1 MADVDIL
8 GPSDRRRIRSLEE
21 KAALLAEVDAEGGKV
36 RLVARRH
43 GISENLLY
51 NWRSARKAAA
61 VAAGAAEDVQFVPVG
76 TVQGNASR
84 GPALL
89 APPEPA
95 SAPEPPPADGKGGSI
110 EITLPTGARVSVDAF
125 VNEKAL
131 SRVLRAMKELA

>member
-8 GPSDRRRIRSLEE
+8 GPSDRRRIWSAEE

-36 RLVARRH
+36 RLVARRR
-43 GISENLLY
+43 GVSESLLY

-76 TVQGNASR
+76 VLGGKAPR

-89 APPEPA
+89 APPKPTPT
-95 SAPEPPPADGKGGSI
+95 PEPPAAEGKGGSI
-110 EITLPTGARVSVDAF
+110 EITLPNGARVSVDAF

-131 SRVLRAMKELA
+131 SRVLRAMKGLA